1 MKGDI
6 NYRNIRHDRAETDSW
21 PAPNGVMNKNLT
33 GAEHFLH
40 HGDMT
45 KLPFAGGREGHD
57 RAGFRPVSAG
67 ITPGGVMPP
76 FAAIAADRYACSL
89 PSVRHA
95 RNAAQGGAE
104 GDTLNLRG

>member
-1 MKGDI
+1 
-6 NYRNIRHDRAETDSW
+6 
-21 PAPNGVMNKNLT
+21 VMNQNLA

-40 HGDMT
+40 HRDMT
-45 KLPFAGGREGHD
+45 EWHFADWREGHD

-67 ITPGGVMPP
+67 IKPSGVVPP
-76 FAAIAADRYACSL
+76 FAAIAANRYACRL